1 MYFVICVFMA
11 LCGLVTE
18 ILFTEMF
25 HTWFK
30 VVLAVG
36 SSASAGYAITR
47 GLRFVAK
54 QTKWFASPALMTT
67 FYIAW
72 ACVLVIVIIVTLIL
86 KARKKKAA

>member
-36 SSASAGYAITR
+36 SSASAGYAIAR
-47 GLRFVAK
+47 GLRLS
-54 QTKWFASPALMTT
+54 QSRQNGLLPQLS
-67 FYIAW
+67 
-72 ACVLVIVIIVTLIL
+72 
-86 KARKKKAA
+86 

>member
-36 SSASAGYAITR
+36 SSASAGYAIAR
-47 GLRFVAK
+47 GLRFV
-54 QTKWFASPALMTT
+54 ALMTT